1 MDSKSYRTQY
11 LNKDSIQKNWFVA
24 DADGK
29 TLGRFSSEIAKVLR
43 GKNKASFTPHLD
55 CGDYVIVIN
64 SDNIKLTGNKWKDK
78 KYVTHSGYPGGQ
90 KITSPAQIKERKSS
104 KFIVEKAVKG
114 MLPKNRLGRQLFRN
128 LFVYED
134 NNHPHEGQKPKEL
147 KV

>member
-55 CGDYVIVIN
+55 CGDNVIVIN
-64 SDNIKLTGNKWKDK
+64 SDNIKLSGNKWKDK
-78 KYVTHSGYPGGQ
+78 KYVSHSGYPGGQ
-90 KITSPAQIKERKSS
+90 KLTTPAQIKERKSS
-104 KFIVEKAVKG
+104 KFIIEKAVKG

>member
-104 KFIVEKAVKG
+104 KFIVEKAVRG

>member
-90 KITSPAQIKERKSS
+90 KITSPTQIKERKSS

>member
-1 MDSKSYRTQY
+1 MDSKSYKTQY

-78 KYVTHSGYPGGQ
+78 KYVSHSGYPGGQ

>member
-1 MDSKSYRTQY
+1 MG
-11 LNKDSIQKNWFVA
+11 LEKNGTA
-24 DADGK
+24 
-29 TLGRFSSEIAKVLR
+29 
-43 GKNKASFTPHLD
+43 
-55 CGDYVIVIN
+55 VIN

-78 KYVTHSGYPGGQ
+78 KYVSHSGYPGGQ